1 MTLAGHRIVP
11 VVVIDDA
18 AHAVPLARALQ
29 AGGIGCA
36 EITLRTEAGL
46 PAIAAIARE
55 VPGFLVGAGTVLDRA
70 DADRAITAGA
80 RFLVS
85 PGLDAG
91 VVDAARAEGSD
102 VVPGVA
108 TPTEVQTAVA
118 LGLDRLKLFPAGVL
132 GGVAL
137 IDALRGPFPDVS
149 YLPSGGVGPGNAA
162 EYARHAGVFAISGS
176 WMAPRALIAQGA
188 FDEIERLSR
197 EAVAQ
202 IESAA

>member
-1 MTLAGHRIVP
+1 MTLVGHRIVP
-11 VVVIDDA
+11 VVVIDDPI
-18 AHAVPLARALQ
+18 HAVPLARALH

-36 EITLRTEAGL
+36 EITLRTDAGL
-46 PAIAAIARE
+46 PSIAAIARE

-70 DADRAITAGA
+70 DAERAVAAGA
-80 RFLVS
+80 RFVVS
-85 PGLDAG
+85 PGLDPD
-91 VVDAARAEGSD
+91 VVDAARAHGLD

-132 GGVAL
+132 GGLAL
-137 IDALRGPFPDVS
+137 IDALRGPFPDVQ

-162 EYARHAGVFAISGS
+162 EYARHPGVFAISGS

-188 FDEIERLSR
+188 FDDIERLAR
-197 EAVAQ
+197 EA
-202 IESAA
+202 AALVGGEA